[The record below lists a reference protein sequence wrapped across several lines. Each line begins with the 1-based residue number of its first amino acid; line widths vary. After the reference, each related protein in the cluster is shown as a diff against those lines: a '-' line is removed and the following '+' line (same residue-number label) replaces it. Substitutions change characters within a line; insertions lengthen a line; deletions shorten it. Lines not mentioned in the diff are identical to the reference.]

1 MSGSPRALQQERYLW
16 SAEFIKRL

>member
-16 SAEFIKRL
+16 SAEFIMRL